1 MPQAGKYPSNIHVPI
16 CTVLTH
22 TLHRHGTSYEES
34 MDWIWIRTLGICSL
48 LKCQLHFPKPKQA
61 SDWIQIFFFN
71 LWENIITQFMTREN
85 SLQNRYVG
93 ESNRIQ
99 HLPIHLANN
108 MEDLLYIFIQMKIL
122 SPSISFFRWWK
133 PHPVRNTS
141 VKQSL
146 AWTILLILQFLTQI
160 TQV

>member
-1 MPQAGKYPSNIHVPI
+1 
-16 CTVLTH
+16 
-22 TLHRHGTSYEES
+22 
-34 MDWIWIRTLGICSL
+34 
-48 LKCQLHFPKPKQA
+48 
-61 SDWIQIFFFN
+61 
-71 LWENIITQFMTREN
+71 
-85 SLQNRYVG
+85 
-93 ESNRIQ
+93 
-99 HLPIHLANN
+99 

-122 SPSISFFRWWK
+122 SPSISFFHWWK